1 MKLVLTP
8 DEVKE
13 FVLVGINNRFGGM
26 FNSVQLDCSFGY
38 FTKAVLTFEN
48 ENADDDMKEIPNE

>member
-26 FNSVQLDCSFGY
+26 FNTVQLDCSYGY
-38 FTKAVLTFEN
+38 FTKAVLTFEDA
-48 ENADDDMKEIPNE
+48 ADDDMKEIPNE

>member
-26 FNSVQLDCSFGY
+26 FNTVQLDCNYGY
-38 FTKAVLTFEN
+38 FAKAVLTFEDA
-48 ENADDDMKEIPNE
+48 EDDMKEIPNE